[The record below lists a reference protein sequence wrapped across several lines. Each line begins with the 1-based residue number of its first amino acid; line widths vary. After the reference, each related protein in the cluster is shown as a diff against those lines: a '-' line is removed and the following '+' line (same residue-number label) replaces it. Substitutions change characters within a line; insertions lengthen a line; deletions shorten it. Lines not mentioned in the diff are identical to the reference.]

1 MTLIWFVAIAVG
13 MAGVFALFW
22 WLVELTGGIAGQ
34 ALSVSR
40 SMQAGLATWLES
52 PTEATVEPGPVGIGD
67 PASVAFDAS
76 VHIPTER
83 VRPEHRR

>member
-1 MTLIWFVAIAVG
+1 MTLIWFVAIAFG

-40 SMQAGLATWLES
+40 SMQAGLVTWLES
-52 PTEATVEPGPVGIGD
+52 PGEATLEPAPVAIDD
-67 PASVAFDAS
+67 PAAVAFDAS
-76 VHIPTER
+76 GNVPTER